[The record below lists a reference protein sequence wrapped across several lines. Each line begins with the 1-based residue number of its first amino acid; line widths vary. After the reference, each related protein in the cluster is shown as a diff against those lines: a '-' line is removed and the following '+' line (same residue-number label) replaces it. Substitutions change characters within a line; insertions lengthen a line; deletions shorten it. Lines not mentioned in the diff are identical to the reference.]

1 MSLGAPGA
9 RAQISDDVVKIGVL
23 NDQSGLYADLGG
35 PGSVVAARMA
45 VEDAGG
51 TVLGKPVEIVYADHQ
66 NKSDVGAAIAREW
79 FEVGKVDMAIGFDHS
94 AVALAVEQ
102 LAAEKNRIAIAGAV
116 GSTAF
121 TGKSCTPTEAS
132 WVYDSYALT
141 TSLAKA
147 IVAEGRDTWF
157 FITVDYAF
165 GHSLE
170 ADATAAVKAAGG
182 KVLGSVRH
190 PLNTADF
197 SSYLLQ
203 AQASGAKVV
212 AFANGGGDMVNATKQ
227 ANEFGLTKRARP
239 SSRCW
244 FSFPTCTAWG
254 SQAAQGLKFVT
265 AFYWDRDEET
275 RACRSASSSGEGR
288 MPTMPQAA
296 VYSAIRHYLGA
307 IAAAGTDEAKA
318 VMAKMRERPVNDF
331 YVRNGHLRE
340 DGRLVHDMYLAQVKK
355 PSESKGRGIITRSSP
370 PSPAIRRFARWR
382 RAAARWAGALTG
394 ARPKNSKRS
403 DRRPLWCASGL
414 KPDIARLEKCQN
426 CTSPLRGSGCLVC
439 QVSLARNRSSKRS
452 GVETTMKNTPLA
464 LFTLTTMVSLNAA
477 AFAETA
483 KIDPGQKEFE
493 VRCGLCHGM
502 DARGDGVF
510 NQVLR
515 SRRQT

>member
-1 MSLGAPGA
+1 MQFRLVLVSALLAVTFGSPNA
-9 RAQISDDVVKIGVL
+9 RAQISDDVVRIGVL

-35 PGSVVAARMA
+35 PGSVAAARMA
-45 VEDAGG
+45 IEDFGG
-51 TVLGKPVEIVYADHQ
+51 IVLGKPVEIVYADHQ

-132 WVYDSYALT
+132 WIYDSYALT

-170 ADATAAVKAAGG
+170 ADASAAVKAAGG

-227 ANEFGLTKRARP
+227 ANEFGLTKNQTIV
-239 SSRCW
+239 SLLVFISDVH
-244 FSFPTCTAWG
+244 SMEL
-254 SQAAQGLKFVT
+254 QAAQGLKFVT

-275 RACRSASSSGEGR
+275 RIWSKRFFERQGR

-307 IAAAGTDEAKA
+307 IEAAGTDEAKA
-318 VMAKMRERPVNDF
+318 VMTKMRERPVNDF
-331 YVRNGHLRE
+331 YVKNGRLRA
-340 DGRLVHDMYLAQVKK
+340 DGRLVHDMYFAQVKK
-355 PSESKGRGIITRSSP
+355 PSESNGPWDYYKLLATIPGDQ
-370 PSPAIRRFARWR
+370 AF
-382 RAAARWAGALTG
+382 
-394 ARPKNSKRS
+394 
-403 DRRPLWCASGL
+403 RPLAEGGC
-414 KPDIARLEKCQN
+414 
-426 CTSPLRGSGCLVC
+426 PLV
-439 QVSLARNRSSKRS
+439 A
-452 GVETTMKNTPLA
+452 
-464 LFTLTTMVSLNAA
+464 
-477 AFAETA
+477 
-483 KIDPGQKEFE
+483 
-493 VRCGLCHGM
+493 H
-502 DARGDGVF
+502 
-510 NQVLR
+510 
-515 SRRQT
+515 